1 MGHLRA
7 FGWRLAGLFGK
18 DRKDR
23 ELAEE
28 LENHLQ
34 MHIADNLRSGMS
46 PDEARR
52 QALIQLGGLEQTK
65 ERYRERRSFL
75 WLESFWQDVRFGAR
89 MLRKSPGFTAV
100 AVLTLALGIGAEY
113 RNFQP
118 GQHRDVAG
126 RCRCGRRSSLW
137 KFCHVFPGEFRWRCL
152 LLAGSQNIF
161 ATKSVRSAL
170 IAIARALSAAEA
182 RSAVRGEDLEPRE
195 SERPV
200 CNRGFLFSSWRTRPP
215 LAA

>member
-65 ERYRERRSFL
+65 ERYRERRTFL

-100 AVLTLALGIGAEY
+100 AVLTLALGIGANTAIFSLVNTLMLRELPVRAPEQLVELLVRY
-113 RNFQP
+113 P
-118 GQHRDVAG
+118 GEESRWNAFSWQSYEHFRDNN
-126 RCRCGRRSSLW
+126 
-137 KFCHVFPGEFRWRCL
+137 HVF
-152 LLAGSQNIF
+152 
-161 ATKSVRSAL
+161 SAL
-170 IAIARALSAAEA
+170 IAIAQSPF
-182 RSAVRGEDLEPRE
+182 SGGGSFYVRGEGLEPE
-195 SERPV
+195 KV
-200 CNRGFLFSSWRTRPP
+200 NGQYVTGDFFSVLGVKAA